1 MIVETDKYCFQMLLK
16 KIFISFYSLAFYVNR
31 KNYGIT
37 IKELDQP
44 LLIHRP
50 KERSRPGGKVKL
62 MHIKGLLCLL

>member
-1 MIVETDKYCFQMLLK
+1 MH
-16 KIFISFYSLAFYVNR
+16 S

-50 KERSRPGGKVKL
+50 KERSKPGGKV
-62 MHIKGLLCLL
+62 MNASQGFWSRVWCGFGLLDSFRLTVTAHVGQWWIE

>member
-1 MIVETDKYCFQMLLK
+1 MH
-16 KIFISFYSLAFYVNR
+16 S

-50 KERSRPGGKVKL
+50 KERSKPGGKVMNAYQDCWTRSRCCFVL
-62 MHIKGLLCLL
+62 FYFF

>member
-1 MIVETDKYCFQMLLK
+1 MH
-16 KIFISFYSLAFYVNR
+16 R

-50 KERSRPGGKVKL
+50 KERSKPGGKV
-62 MHIKGLLCLL
+62 IKCLSGFLEWNVVLFCLLMFWVIKKL